1 MLLRMVVYLGLTL
14 KDAVGH
20 IAHLRAHGMPNNAL
34 YAVSAERSVG
44 CHGLGKFRY
53 LVAIGRE
60 VGGKVVFKAESG
72 GVAVA

>member
-44 CHGLGKFRY
+44 CHGFGQLGY
-53 LVAIGRE
+53 LVAIGR
-60 VGGKVVFKAESG
+60 
-72 GVAVA
+72 